1 MAKRK
6 KETTGA
12 AFAPVDQVVLKTRG
26 AEARPVKVTTPSTPV
41 VGFPRYTFENAQG
54 KRFSIV
60 AVKDE
65 TGEVYFVNENRLII
79 EDLEAPTDTPAETPA
94 PKGKPV
100 AGFSPATL
108 RLLGKAIAE
117 DLE

>member
-6 KETTGA
+6 KETTVA
-12 AFAPVDQVVLKTRG
+12 AFAPLDQVVLKTRG
-26 AEARPVKVTTPSTPV
+26 AEARPVTVTTPSTPI

-79 EDLEAPTDTPAETPA
+79 EDLDAPTETPAEPA

-108 RLLGKAIAE
+108 RLLGKAISE
-117 DLE
+117 DLA